1 MLGKRKINTKVRN
14 DTLISQGEFDNSQ
27 VNIKLTIF
35 VEFSEKLPRIVTEK
49 TFLSKKSI
57 KENSKYC

>member
-1 MLGKRKINTKVRN
+1 MS
-14 DTLISQGEFDNSQ
+14 ISQGLFNNSQ
-27 VNIKLTIF
+27 ENIDFTRFI
-35 VEFSEKLPRIVTEK
+35 EFSEKLPRIVTEK